1 MSLLYSLHDVTKE
14 FGTGVVLAIDQLSI
28 EEGALYTLTGANGA
42 GKSTLLAILSFLVPP
57 SSGQI
62 AFDGEP
68 VRWTR
73 SGLCRLR
80 RNVTLLHQDPYLLDA
95 SVAGNVGFG
104 LNVRG
109 IRGRSRHGIIE
120 ESLAA
125 VGLSGHGER
134 PARELS
140 GGQKQRVALARAIAV
155 KPRMLLLDEPFA
167 NMDRESTAILESVI
181 TSLPAQGTSILLTTH
196 DPSYPQRLGNRNIHL
211 VAGRLAP

>member
-1 MSLLYSLHDVTKE
+1 MPLLYSLHDVTKV
-14 FGTGVVLAIDQLSI
+14 FGTSVVLDIDHLSI
-28 EEGALYTLTGANGA
+28 EEGTLYTLTGANGA
-42 GKSTLLAILSFLVPP
+42 GKSTLLAILAFLIPP

-62 AFDGEP
+62 AFVGEP

-73 SGLCRLR
+73 SRLCRLR

-95 SVAGNVGFG
+95 SVAGNVAFG
-104 LNVRG
+104 LKVRG
-109 IRGRSRHGIIE
+109 SRARSRRGIIE
-120 ESLAA
+120 EALAA

-167 NMDRESTAILESVI
+167 NMDRESAAILESVI
-181 TSLPAQGTSILLTTH
+181 TALPAQGTSVLLTTH
-196 DPSYPQRLGNRNIHL
+196 DPSHPDRLGNRNIHL
-211 VAGRLAP
+211 VAGRLVP